1 MRQMLIRSVGA
12 TRDGDARNSNAATQ
26 VHSAAAHI
34 GFARSSIVLA
44 NAVALDTGICPISL
58 RNRRPEFLRNI
69 DATRRH
75 GIRLPRL
82 T

>member
-26 VHSAAAHI
+26 ASFGCCAYRFRTI
-34 GFARSSIVLA
+34 RIVLR

-58 RNRRPEFLRNI
+58 RNQLPEPLALFR
-69 DATRRH
+69 
-75 GIRLPRL
+75 
-82 T
+82 